1 MRNSIII
8 GSCKFFIVFFLLVI
22 IGCSKSTNTT
32 PAPTPP
38 PDPPPTPTNPVLV
51 VNRPD
56 TAWYNG
62 NVLVTFSATNANKI
76 TVDGVVVTT
85 GQFLV
90 QGITSPVELTIV
102 ASNETSYNSKKIT
115 VYSYSSVL
123 TSLNAYGRWSVVK
136 QEINGI
142 ETPQN
147 GFCFHFTFYINKTV
161 VFNGS
166 ACGSVDSSP
175 APYVLSADEKQIT
188 FGGHESTIESIS
200 SQEMILRWVNTSGQ
214 NVRWTLRH

>member
-90 QGITSPVELTIV
+90 QGITSPVTLTIV
-102 ASNETSYNSKKIT
+102 AYDSKGASDTKTVIVP
-115 VYSYSSVL
+115 VYSSTKTYL
-123 TSLNAYGRWSVVK
+123 INTGRWSATKKVLDGAVM
-136 QEINGI
+136 
-142 ETPQN
+142 PPSS
-147 GFCFHFTFYINKTV
+147 FCFHLTFKLNGTV
-161 VFNGS
+161 TFHGS
-166 ACGSVDSSP
+166 ICGLVDTENNP
-175 APYVLSADEKQIT
+175 FILSDNEQTLT
-188 FGGHESTIESIS
+188 FLGNVHTIQSIS
-200 SQEMILRWVNTSGQ
+200 ANTLILTTVTNGKLL
-214 NVRWTLRH
+214 VWTMEH